1 MAEELKSI
9 ENFKPESSERNIE
22 RLDELTKND
31 LQLKKERS
39 GELKRRR
46 GIKKQRAESRKSS
59 DFNSANLTREFGAIQ
74 NSNFKEEE
82 SESEEE
88 VVIVKKKKSNKNGG
102 GSSAPP
108 SSPVVYHQPQPEPQK
123 PKYNMIIC

>member
-82 SESEEE
+82 
-88 VVIVKKKKSNKNGG
+88 
-102 GSSAPP
+102 
-108 SSPVVYHQPQPEPQK
+108 
-123 PKYNMIIC
+123 IIDFCYKTLQQFVLISLIIILKG